1 MNKVRR
7 VMKDIYGLRIQ
18 DNPPMTDFE
27 SMRMICSESFTD
39 ANEWVL
45 LTEEAKK

>member
-1 MNKVRR
+1 
-7 VMKDIYGLRIQ
+7 MKDSYGLMIQ

-27 SMRMICSESFTD
+27 PMRMIFSESFTD
-39 ANEWVL
+39 ANEWVP